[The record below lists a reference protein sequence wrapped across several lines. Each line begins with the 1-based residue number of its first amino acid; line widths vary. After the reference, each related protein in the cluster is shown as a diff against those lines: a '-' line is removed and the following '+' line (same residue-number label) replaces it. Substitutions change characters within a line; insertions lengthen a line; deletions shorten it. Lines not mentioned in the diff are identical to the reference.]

1 VMANVCN
8 PSYWGDG
15 CKSIPSLRAAKT

>member
-1 VMANVCN
+1 VMTNVCN